1 MLEAHEVIIKPV
13 VTEKSTNLMTWNN
26 QYVFIINRKANKIDV
41 RKAVE
46 SRWDVKVL
54 DVQIVNKKGKP
65 RRLRMNKRGKLPD
78 WKKAIVKLR
87 PDDAIEVF

>member
-13 VTEKSTNLMTWNN
+13 VTEKSTNLMTWNS

>member
-46 SRWDVKVL
+46 SRWEVKVL